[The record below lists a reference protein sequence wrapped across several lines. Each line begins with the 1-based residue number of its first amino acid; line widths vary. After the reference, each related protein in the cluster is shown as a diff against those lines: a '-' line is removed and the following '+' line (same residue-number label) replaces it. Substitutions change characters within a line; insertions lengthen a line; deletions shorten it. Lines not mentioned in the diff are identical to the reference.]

1 MNLFKQIENDI
12 KSKKLSPIYLLMG
25 EEEFY
30 IDYLTNLITENSIS
44 KSEKEFNYNVL
55 YGKETNV
62 DELISICKKFPLM
75 SNYQVVVLKEA
86 QDLSRTIDQLAGYA
100 NNFLES
106 TILIINYKHKSLD
119 KRKSLYKLISKNGVV
134 FESKRLYENQV
145 QQWITDQLNNKSPH
159 RQCRHDSLLNDKSI
173 KISNKAV
180 AMIVDFLGTDLSKI
194 NNELSKLIQLKKD
207 LKEISENEIEKYI
220 GISKEYNNFELR
232 NAISEKNTFKAFQIA
247 DYFAKNPNSN
257 PMVVTISM
265 VFDFF
270 SKLLLYHANDSLPDS
285 KKAFIMKINPY
296 FIKEYNR
303 ASKNYSIKRVTQVIS
318 IIREYDLK
326 SKGSGVKNTSHL
338 DLLKEMIVRIVS

>member
-12 KSKKLSPIYLLMG
+12 KSKKFSPIYLLMG

-30 IDYLTNLITENSIS
+30 IDYLTNLIIENSIS

-55 YGKETNV
+55 YGKETDV

-119 KRKSLYKLISKNGVV
+119 KRKSLYKVISKNGVV

-145 QQWITDQLNNKSPH
+145 QQWITDQLNT
-159 RQCRHDSLLNDKSI
+159 KSI

-247 DYFAKNPNSN
+247 DYFSKNPNSN
-257 PMVVTISM
+257 PLVVTISM

-285 KKAFIMKINPY
+285 KKAIIMKINPY

-326 SKGSGVKNTSHL
+326 SKGSGVKNISHL

>member
-12 KSKKLSPIYLLMG
+12 KSKKFSPIYLLMG

-55 YGKETNV
+55 YGKETDV

-119 KRKSLYKLISKNGVV
+119 RRKSLYKLISKNGVV

-145 QQWITDQLNNKSPH
+145 QQWITDQLNN
-159 RQCRHDSLLNDKSI
+159 KSI

-207 LKEISENEIEKYI
+207 LKAISENEIEQYI

-247 DYFAKNPNSN
+247 DYFSKNPNSN
-257 PMVVTISM
+257 PLVVTISM

-285 KKAFIMKINPY
+285 KKAFIMKVNPY

>member
-12 KSKKLSPIYLLMG
+12 KSKKFSPIYLLMG

-55 YGKETNV
+55 YGKETDV

-119 KRKSLYKLISKNGVV
+119 RRKSLYKLISKNGVV

-145 QQWITDQLNNKSPH
+145 QQWITDQLNN
-159 RQCRHDSLLNDKSI
+159 KSI

-247 DYFAKNPNSN
+247 DYFSKNPNSN
-257 PMVVTISM
+257 PLVVTISM

-326 SKGSGVKNTSHL
+326 SKGSGVKNISHL

>member
-12 KSKKLSPIYLLMG
+12 KSKKFSPIYLLMG

-30 IDYLTNLITENSIS
+30 IDYLTNLIIENSIS

-55 YGKETNV
+55 YGKETNI

-86 QDLSRTIDQLAGYA
+86 QYLSRTIDQLAGYV

-119 KRKSLYKLISKNGVV
+119 KRKSLCKLISKNGIV

-145 QQWITDQLNNKSPH
+145 QQWIKDQ
-159 RQCRHDSLLNDKSI
+159 LNDKSI

-257 PMVVTISM
+257 PLVVTISM

-296 FIKEYNR
+296 FIKDTIGLQ
-303 ASKNYSIKRVTQVIS
+303 KTIP
-318 IIREYDLK
+318 LK
-326 SKGSGVKNTSHL
+326 K
-338 DLLKEMIVRIVS
+338 LLKLFL

>member
-12 KSKKLSPIYLLMG
+12 KSKKFSPIYLLMG

-55 YGKETNV
+55 YGKETDV

-119 KRKSLYKLISKNGVV
+119 RRKSLYKLISKNGVV

-145 QQWITDQLNNKSPH
+145 QQWITDQLNN
-159 RQCRHDSLLNDKSI
+159 KSI

-247 DYFAKNPNSN
+247 DYFSKNPNSN
-257 PMVVTISM
+257 PLVVTISM

-296 FIKEYNR
+296 YIKEYNR

>member
-1 MNLFKQIENDI
+1 
-12 KSKKLSPIYLLMG
+12 MG

-55 YGKETNV
+55 YGKETDV

-119 KRKSLYKLISKNGVV
+119 KRKSLYKVISKNGVV

-145 QQWITDQLNNKSPH
+145 QQWITDQLNT
-159 RQCRHDSLLNDKSI
+159 KSI

-247 DYFAKNPNSN
+247 DYFSKNPNSN
-257 PMVVTISM
+257 PLVVTISM

-285 KKAFIMKINPY
+285 KKAIIMKINPY

-326 SKGSGVKNTSHL
+326 SKGSGVKNISHL

>member
-12 KSKKLSPIYLLMG
+12 KSKKFSPIYLLMG

-55 YGKETNV
+55 YGKETDV

-145 QQWITDQLNNKSPH
+145 QQWIVDQLNNKG
-159 RQCRHDSLLNDKSI
+159 I

-257 PMVVTISM
+257 PLAVTILM

>member
-12 KSKKLSPIYLLMG
+12 KSKKFSPIYLLMG

-55 YGKETNV
+55 YGKETDV

-86 QDLSRTIDQLAGYA
+86 QDLSRTIDQLVGYA

-119 KRKSLYKLISKNGVV
+119 RRKSLYKLISKNGVV

-145 QQWITDQLNNKSPH
+145 QQWITDQLNN
-159 RQCRHDSLLNDKSI
+159 KSI

-247 DYFAKNPNSN
+247 DYFSKNPNSN
-257 PMVVTISM
+257 PLVVTISM

>member
-12 KSKKLSPIYLLMG
+12 KSKKFSPIYLLMG

-30 IDYLTNLITENSIS
+30 IDYLTGLITENSIS

-55 YGKETNV
+55 YGKETNI
-62 DELISICKKFPLM
+62 DEIISICKKFPLM
-75 SNYQVVVLKEA
+75 SNYQVVILKEA
-86 QDLSRTIDQLAGYA
+86 QDLSRTIDQLTSYA
-100 NNFLES
+100 NNFLKS

-119 KRKSLYKLISKNGVV
+119 KRKSLYKSISKNGVV

-145 QQWITDQLNNKSPH
+145 QQWIADQLSNK
-159 RQCRHDSLLNDKSI
+159 NI

-180 AMIVDFLGTDLSKI
+180 SMIVDFLGTDLNKI
-194 NNELSKLIQLKKD
+194 NNELSKLIQSKKD
-207 LKEISENEIEKYI
+207 LKEVSENEIEKYI

-257 PMVVTISM
+257 PLVVTISM

-270 SKLLLYHANDSLPDS
+270 SKLLLYHANDNLPDS
-285 KKAFIMKINPY
+285 KKAAIMKINPY

-303 ASKNYSIKRVTQVIS
+303 ASKNYSIKKVTQVIS
-318 IIREYDLK
+318 VIREYDLK

>member
-12 KSKKLSPIYLLMG
+12 KSKKFSPIYLFMG

-30 IDYLTNLITENSIS
+30 INYLTSLIVENSIS
-44 KSEKEFNYNVL
+44 ISEKEFNYNVL
-55 YGKETNV
+55 YGKETNI
-62 DELISICKKFPLM
+62 DEIISICKKFPLM
-75 SNYQVVVLKEA
+75 SNYQVVVLREA
-86 QDLSRTIDQLAGYA
+86 QDLSRTIDQLTAYT

-119 KRKSLYKLISKNGVV
+119 KRKSLYKSVSKNGIV

-145 QQWITDQLNNKSPH
+145 QQWISNYLNKKNI
-159 RQCRHDSLLNDKSI
+159 R
-173 KISNKAV
+173 ISNKAN
-180 AMIVDFLGTDLSKI
+180 AMIIDFLGTDLNKI
-194 NNELSKLIQLKKD
+194 NNELSKLIQYKKD

-232 NAISEKNTFKAFQIA
+232 NAISEKNIFKAIKIA
-247 DYFAKNPNSN
+247 EYFAKNPNSN
-257 PMVVTISM
+257 PLVVTISM

-270 SKLLLYHANDSLPDS
+270 SKLLLYHANDNLPDS
-285 KKAFIMKINPY
+285 KKASVMKINPY

-303 ASKNYSIKRVTQVIS
+303 ASKNYSIKDVTHVIS
-318 IIREYDLK
+318 LIREYDLK
-326 SKGSGVKNTSHL
+326 SKGSGAKNTSHI

>member
-12 KSKKLSPIYLLMG
+12 KSKKFSPIYLLMG

-30 IDYLTNLITENSIS
+30 IDYLTNLIIENSIS

-55 YGKETNV
+55 YGKETNI

-119 KRKSLYKLISKNGVV
+119 RRKSLYKLISKNGVV

-145 QQWITDQLNNKSPH
+145 QQWITDQLNN
-159 RQCRHDSLLNDKSI
+159 KSI

-247 DYFAKNPNSN
+247 DYFSKNPNSN
-257 PMVVTISM
+257 PLVVTISM

-285 KKAFIMKINPY
+285 KKAIIMKINPY

-326 SKGSGVKNTSHL
+326 SKGSGVKNISHL

>member
-12 KSKKLSPIYLLMG
+12 KSKKFSPIYLLMG

-55 YGKETNV
+55 YGKETDV

-119 KRKSLYKLISKNGVV
+119 RRKSLYKLISKNGVV

-145 QQWITDQLNNKSPH
+145 QQWITDQLNN
-159 RQCRHDSLLNDKSI
+159 KSI

-247 DYFAKNPNSN
+247 DYFSKNPNSN
-257 PMVVTISM
+257 PLVVTISM

-296 FIKEYNR
+296 WIKEYNR

>member
-12 KSKKLSPIYLLMG
+12 KSKKFSPIYLLMG

-30 IDYLTNLITENSIS
+30 IDYLTNLIIENSIS

-55 YGKETNV
+55 YGKETNI

-86 QDLSRTIDQLAGYA
+86 QDLSRTIDQLAGYV

-119 KRKSLYKLISKNGVV
+119 KRKSLYKLISKNGIV

-145 QQWITDQLNNKSPH
+145 QQWIKDQ
-159 RQCRHDSLLNDKSI
+159 LNDKSI

-247 DYFAKNPNSN
+247 DYFSKNPNSN
-257 PMVVTISM
+257 PLVVTISM

-326 SKGSGVKNTSHL
+326 SKGSGVKNISHL
-338 DLLKEMIVRIVS
+338 DVLKEMIVRIVS

>member
-12 KSKKLSPIYLLMG
+12 KSKKFSPIYLLMG

-30 IDYLTNLITENSIS
+30 IDYLTNLIAENSIS

-55 YGKETNV
+55 YGKETDV

-86 QDLSRTIDQLAGYA
+86 QYLSKTIDQLAGYA

-119 KRKSLYKLISKNGVV
+119 KRKSLYKVIPKNGVV

-145 QQWITDQLNNKSPH
+145 QQWITDQLNT
-159 RQCRHDSLLNDKSI
+159 KSI

-180 AMIVDFLGTDLSKI
+180 AMIVDFLGADLSKI

-232 NAISEKNTFKAFQIA
+232 NAISEKNAFKAFQIA

-257 PMVVTISM
+257 PLVVTISM

-270 SKLLLYHANDSLPDS
+270 SKLLLYHANESLPDS
-285 KKAFIMKINPY
+285 KKAIIMKINPY
-296 FIKEYNR
+296 FIKEYNK
-303 ASKNYSIKRVTQVIS
+303 ASKNYSIKKVTQVIS

-326 SKGSGVKNTSHL
+326 SKGSGVKNISHL
-338 DLLKEMIVRIVS
+338 ELLNEMIVRIIS

>member
-12 KSKKLSPIYLLMG
+12 KSKKFSPIYLLMG

-30 IDYLTNLITENSIS
+30 IDYLTNLIIENSIS

-55 YGKETNV
+55 YGKETNI
-62 DELISICKKFPLM
+62 DEVISICKKFPLM
-75 SNYQVVVLKEA
+75 SNNQVVVLKEA
-86 QDLSRTIDQLAGYA
+86 QDLSRTIDKLAGYV

-145 QQWITDQLNNKSPH
+145 QQWIKDQLNN
-159 RQCRHDSLLNDKSI
+159 KSI
-173 KISNKAV
+173 KISNKAI

-207 LKEISENEIEKYI
+207 LKEVSENEIEKYI

-232 NAISEKNTFKAFQIA
+232 NAISEKNTFKAFQIFSQNILVKLIEKGLSREESYKMVQDLA
-247 DYFAKNPNSN
+247 FQAWNNDKN
-257 PMVVTISM
+257 
-265 VFDFF
+265 FKD
-270 SKLLLYHANDSLPDS
+270 LLLSDKKIMNILNKEELENCFAFNSLFKNAKS
-285 KKAFIMKINPY
+285 ILSRVMK
-296 FIKEYNR
+296 
-303 ASKNYSIKRVTQVIS
+303 
-318 IIREYDLK
+318 
-326 SKGSGVKNTSHL
+326 
-338 DLLKEMIVRIVS
+338 

>member
-1 MNLFKQIENDI
+1 
-12 KSKKLSPIYLLMG
+12 
-25 EEEFY
+25 
-30 IDYLTNLITENSIS
+30 
-44 KSEKEFNYNVL
+44 
-55 YGKETNV
+55 
-62 DELISICKKFPLM
+62 
-75 SNYQVVVLKEA
+75 
-86 QDLSRTIDQLAGYA
+86 
-100 NNFLES
+100 
-106 TILIINYKHKSLD
+106 
-119 KRKSLYKLISKNGVV
+119 
-134 FESKRLYENQV
+134 
-145 QQWITDQLNNKSPH
+145 
-159 RQCRHDSLLNDKSI
+159 
-173 KISNKAV
+173 
-180 AMIVDFLGTDLSKI
+180 MIVDFLGTDLSKI

-257 PMVVTISM
+257 PLVVTISM

-326 SKGSGVKNTSHL
+326 SKGSGVKNISHL

>member
-12 KSKKLSPIYLLMG
+12 KSKKFSPIYLLMG

-55 YGKETNV
+55 YGKETDV

-119 KRKSLYKLISKNGVV
+119 RRKSLYKLISKNGVV

-145 QQWITDQLNNKSPH
+145 QQWITDQLNN
-159 RQCRHDSLLNDKSI
+159 KSI

-247 DYFAKNPNSN
+247 DYFSKNPKSN
-257 PMVVTISM
+257 PLAVTILM

>member
-1 MNLFKQIENDI
+1 
-12 KSKKLSPIYLLMG
+12 
-25 EEEFY
+25 
-30 IDYLTNLITENSIS
+30 
-44 KSEKEFNYNVL
+44 
-55 YGKETNV
+55 
-62 DELISICKKFPLM
+62 M
-75 SNYQVVVLKEA
+75 SNNQVVVLKEA
-86 QDLSRTIDQLAGYA
+86 QDLSRTIDKLAGYV

-119 KRKSLYKLISKNGVV
+119 KRKSLYKLISKNGIV

-145 QQWITDQLNNKSPH
+145 QQWIKDQLNN
-159 RQCRHDSLLNDKSI
+159 KSI
-173 KISNKAV
+173 KISNKAI
-180 AMIVDFLGTDLSKI
+180 AMIVDFLGPDLSKI

-207 LKEISENEIEKYI
+207 LKEVSENEIEKYI

-257 PMVVTISM
+257 PLVVTISM

-285 KKAFIMKINPY
+285 KKAVIMKINPY
-296 FIKEYNR
+296 FIKEYNK
-303 ASKNYSIKRVTQVIS
+303 ASKNYSIKKVTQVIS

>member
-12 KSKKLSPIYLLMG
+12 KSKKFSPIYLLMG

-30 IDYLTNLITENSIS
+30 IDYLTNLIIENSIS

-55 YGKETNV
+55 YGKETNI

-86 QDLSRTIDQLAGYA
+86 QYLSRTIDQLAGYV

-119 KRKSLYKLISKNGVV
+119 KRKSLYKLISKNGIV

-145 QQWITDQLNNKSPH
+145 QQWIKDQ
-159 RQCRHDSLLNDKSI
+159 LNDKSI

-257 PMVVTISM
+257 PLVVTISM

-296 FIKEYNR
+296 FIKDTIGLQ
-303 ASKNYSIKRVTQVIS
+303 KTIP
-318 IIREYDLK
+318 LK
-326 SKGSGVKNTSHL
+326 K
-338 DLLKEMIVRIVS
+338 LLKLFL

>member
-1 MNLFKQIENDI
+1 
-12 KSKKLSPIYLLMG
+12 MG

-55 YGKETNV
+55 YGKETDV

-119 KRKSLYKLISKNGVV
+119 KRKSLYKVISKNGVV

-145 QQWITDQLNNKSPH
+145 QQWITDQLNI
-159 RQCRHDSLLNDKSI
+159 KSI

-247 DYFAKNPNSN
+247 DYFSKNPNSN
-257 PMVVTISM
+257 PLVVTISM

-285 KKAFIMKINPY
+285 KKAIIMKINPY

-326 SKGSGVKNTSHL
+326 SKGSGVKNISHL